1 MFNKTS
7 SPLFR
12 EFGLTIYDDINFSES
27 KLLSFNNKSIHILM
41 LVSMD
46 NVYLKVDKGLVMIVL
61 SNDKIT
67 TKSFIINKTI
77 KLYKDTYFNLI
88 SISDEAQ
95 VSITYNIDDI
105 KTLNLEKPYI
115 YSSISSS
122 LSINE
127 ICTKFYQ
134 EKGYNYIF
142 LGESHSYW
150 ELTYVDKGLLY
161 STINGT
167 DYELKQGDIIFYAPN
182 QLHTQYTLNNT
193 CSYLTI
199 NFKMDFKQYEMLCD
213 TVFTLERDSHFI
225 ISKLINE
232 LAYKDIYYND
242 LSLCYLKELIISIIR
257 LSTSSSKILPTTT
270 MQQSYENELLD
281 EILKYIDNNLYE
293 RLSIDTLCSHFGMST
308 SMIHSLF
315 KKI

>member
-1 MFNKTS
+1 
-7 SPLFR
+7 
-12 EFGLTIYDDINFSES
+12 
-27 KLLSFNNKSIHILM
+27 
-41 LVSMD
+41 
-46 NVYLKVDKGLVMIVL
+46 
-61 SNDKIT
+61 
-67 TKSFIINKTI
+67 
-77 KLYKDTYFNLI
+77 
-88 SISDEAQ
+88 
-95 VSITYNIDDI
+95 
-105 KTLNLEKPYI
+105 
-115 YSSISSS
+115 
-122 LSINE
+122 
-127 ICTKFYQ
+127 
-134 EKGYNYIF
+134 
-142 LGESHSYW
+142 
-150 ELTYVDKGLLY
+150 
-161 STINGT
+161 
-167 DYELKQGDIIFYAPN
+167 
-182 QLHTQYTLNNT
+182 
-193 CSYLTI
+193 
-199 NFKMDFKQYEMLCD
+199 MDFKQYEMLCD